1 MYKQLELRL
10 FLYTLE
16 LTPEEQTSLWDCVSF
31 YCETN
36 QSYMEDDEDGIKEYE
51 NAENILNIVNFL
63 GKETKIIT
71 FSSDEISVIN
81 HALNEQEELW
91 GDKQGVEDGV
101 VDENYHLIG
110 HLGNVDKKIEA
121 LI

>member
-1 MYKQLELRL
+1 MNKQLELRL

-16 LTPEEQTSLWDCVSF
+16 LTPEEQTSLWNCVSF

-91 GDKQGVEDGV
+91 GDKQGVEEGV

-110 HLGNVDKKIEA
+110 HLGNIDKKIDA

>member
-1 MYKQLELRL
+1 MNKQLELRL

-91 GDKQGVEDGV
+91 GDKQGVEEGV

-110 HLGNVDKKIEA
+110 HLGNIDKKIEA

>member
-1 MYKQLELRL
+1 MNKQLELRL

-16 LTPEEQTSLWDCVSF
+16 LTPEEQTSLWNCVSF

-91 GDKQGVEDGV
+91 GDKQGIEEGV

-110 HLGNVDKKIEA
+110 HLGNIDKKIEA

>member
-1 MYKQLELRL
+1 MNKQLELRL

-16 LTPEEQTSLWDCVSF
+16 LTPEEQTSLWNFVSF

-36 QSYMEDDEDGIKEYE
+36 QSYMEDDEDGIKEFE

-91 GDKQGVEDGV
+91 GDKQGVEEGV

-110 HLGNVDKKIEA
+110 HLGNIDKKIEA

>member
-1 MYKQLELRL
+1 MNKQLELRL

-110 HLGNVDKKIEA
+110 HLGNIDKKIEA

>member
-1 MYKQLELRL
+1 MNEQLELRL

-91 GDKQGVEDGV
+91 GDKQGVEEGV

-110 HLGNVDKKIEA
+110 HLGNIDKKIEA

>member
-91 GDKQGVEDGV
+91 GDKQGVEEGV

>member
-1 MYKQLELRL
+1 MNKQLELRL

-16 LTPEEQTSLWDCVSF
+16 LTPEEQTSLWNCVSF

-63 GKETKIIT
+63 GKKTKIIT

-91 GDKQGVEDGV
+91 GDKQGIEEGV

-110 HLGNVDKKIEA
+110 HLGNIDKKIEA

>member
-16 LTPEEQTSLWDCVSF
+16 LTPEEQTSLWNCVSF

-91 GDKQGVEDGV
+91 GDKQGVEEGV

-110 HLGNVDKKIEA
+110 HLGNIGKKIEA

>member
-1 MYKQLELRL
+1 MMRQLELRL
-10 FLYTLE
+10 FFYPLE
-16 LTPEEQTSLWDCVSF
+16 LTPDEQTSLWNCVSF

-91 GDKQGVEDGV
+91 GDKQGVEDGG

>member
-1 MYKQLELRL
+1 MARANRSYKPYHVPLVGFGYIL
-10 FLYTLE
+10 
-16 LTPEEQTSLWDCVSF
+16 S
-31 YCETN
+31 
-36 QSYMEDDEDGIKEYE
+36 ED
-51 NAENILNIVNFL
+51 FL

>member
-1 MYKQLELRL
+1 MNKQLELRL

-16 LTPEEQTSLWDCVSF
+16 LTPEEQTSLWNCVSF

-91 GDKQGVEDGV
+91 GDKQGVEEGV

>member
-91 GDKQGVEDGV
+91 GDKQGVEEGV

-110 HLGNVDKKIEA
+110 HLGNIDKKIEA

>member
-16 LTPEEQTSLWDCVSF
+16 LTPEEQTSLWNCVSF

>member
-1 MYKQLELRL
+1 MNKQLELRL

>member
-1 MYKQLELRL
+1 MNKQFELRL

-16 LTPEEQTSLWDCVSF
+16 LTPEEQTSLWNCVSF

-91 GDKQGVEDGV
+91 GDKQGVEEGV

-110 HLGNVDKKIEA
+110 HLGNIDKKIEA

>member
-1 MYKQLELRL
+1 MMKQLELRL
-10 FLYTLE
+10 FLYPLE
-16 LTPEEQTSLWDCVSF
+16 LTPDEQTSLWNCVDF
-31 YCETN
+31 YYESN
-36 QSYMEDDEDGIKEYE
+36 QSYMHDDEDGIKEYE
-51 NAENILNIVNFL
+51 NVENILDMVDFH
-63 GKETKIIT
+63 GKKTKIIT

-91 GDKQGVEDGV
+91 GDKQGIEEGV

-110 HLGNVDKKIEA
+110 HLGNIDKKIEA

>member
-1 MYKQLELRL
+1 MNKQLELRL

-16 LTPEEQTSLWDCVSF
+16 LTPEEQTSLWNCVSF

-91 GDKQGVEDGV
+91 GDKQGVEEGV

-110 HLGNVDKKIEA
+110 HLGNIDKKIEA

>member
-1 MYKQLELRL
+1 MNKQLELRL

-63 GKETKIIT
+63 GKKTKIIT

-91 GDKQGVEDGV
+91 GDKQGIEEGV

-110 HLGNVDKKIEA
+110 HLGEIDKKIEA

>member
-1 MYKQLELRL
+1 MNKQLELRL

-91 GDKQGVEDGV
+91 GDKQGVEEGV

>member
-1 MYKQLELRL
+1 MNKQLELRL

-16 LTPEEQTSLWDCVSF
+16 LTPEEQTSLWNCVSF

-63 GKETKIIT
+63 GK
-71 FSSDEISVIN
+71 
-81 HALNEQEELW
+81 
-91 GDKQGVEDGV
+91 
-101 VDENYHLIG
+101 
-110 HLGNVDKKIEA
+110 
-121 LI
+121 

>member
-1 MYKQLELRL
+1 MNKQLELRL

-16 LTPEEQTSLWDCVSF
+16 LTPEEQTSLWNCVSF

-110 HLGNVDKKIEA
+110 HLGNIDKKIEA

>member
-16 LTPEEQTSLWDCVSF
+16 LTPEEQTSLWNCVSF

-91 GDKQGVEDGV
+91 GDKQGVEEGV

-110 HLGNVDKKIEA
+110 HLGNIDKKIEA